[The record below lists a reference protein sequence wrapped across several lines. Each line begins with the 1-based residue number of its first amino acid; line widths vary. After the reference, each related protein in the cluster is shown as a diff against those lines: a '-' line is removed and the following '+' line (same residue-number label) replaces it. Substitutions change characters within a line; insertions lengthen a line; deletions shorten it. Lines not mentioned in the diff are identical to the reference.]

1 MEHDRGFRNE
11 PTLTWAINLQQR
23 RKEYTFGKKTV
34 SMMNDIGK
42 LDSYM

>member
-1 MEHDRGFRNE
+1 MEQDREFRNE
-11 PTLTWAINLQQR
+11 PTLTWVISLQQR
-23 RKEYTFGKKTV
+23 RNEYTFWKKTV